1 MGRRF
6 RPIGEGTAPRSGHGF
21 ATLAAPILALFLIFA
36 APMQAAAEKV
46 DVELVFAVDGSGS
59 IDENEFRLQRAGY
72 AAAITHRDILTTI
85 TSGAHRRIAVAF
97 IEWGGEGSIH
107 TIVDWMVI
115 ADAASAKAFASR
127 LLAAPRRALGYNSI
141 SGAILKATAMIA
153 SNKYDGTRK
162 IIDVSGDGP
171 QIGGPPLVPA
181 RAAAL
186 SQGITINAL
195 VVAFRGGVIGGGG
208 GLPLSEHY
216 RREII
221 GGRGAFV
228 MIADNKRRFAISIL
242 QKLVREIAGIGRDP
256 AGPRDG
262 FPRG

>member
-6 RPIGEGTAPRSGHGF
+6 RRTIERITARSGNRFGF
-21 ATLAAPILALFLIFA
+21 TAAPALALLLTFA
-36 APMQAAAEKV
+36 LPTIAAAEKV

-59 IDENEFRLQRAGY
+59 IDEEEFRLQRAGY
-72 AAAITHRDILTTI
+72 AAAITHPDILATI
-85 TSGAHRRIAVAF
+85 SSGAHRKVALAF

-107 TIVDWMVI
+107 TIVDWLVVS
-115 ADAASAKAFASR
+115 DAASAKAFASR
-127 LLAAPRRALGYNSI
+127 LVAAPRKALGYNSI
-141 SGAILKATAMIA
+141 SGAILKATAMIG
-153 SNKYDGTRK
+153 SNKYIGARK
-162 IIDVSGDGP
+162 IIDISGDGP

-208 GLPLSEHY
+208 GQPLFEHY
-216 RREII
+216 KREVI
-221 GGRGAFV
+221 GGRRAFA

-242 QKLVREIAGIGRDP
+242 QKLAREIAGLGRDP
-256 AGPRDG
+256 RPY
-262 FPRG
+262 RGGLSRG

>member
-1 MGRRF
+1 MGQRICWIIDRTL
-6 RPIGEGTAPRSGHGF
+6 RWPGCGF
-21 ATLAAPILALFLIFA
+21 DIAAAPVLALFLIFA
-36 APMQAAAEKV
+36 LPTPAAAQKV
-46 DVELVFAVDGSGS
+46 DVELVLAVDGSGS

-72 AAAITHRDILTTI
+72 AAAITHPDVLTTI
-85 TSGAHRRIAVAF
+85 TSGARRKIALAF

-115 ADAASAKAFASR
+115 SDTVSAKAFASK
-127 LLAAPRRALGYNSI
+127 LLAAPRKALGYNSI
-141 SGAILKATAMIA
+141 SGAILQATAMIE

-162 IIDVSGDGP
+162 IIDISGDGP

-186 SQGITINAL
+186 SRGITINAL
-195 VVAFRGGVIGGGG
+195 VVAFRDGVIGGGG
-208 GLPLSEHY
+208 GLPLAEHY
-216 RREII
+216 KTQII

-242 QKLVREIAGIGRDP
+242 QKLVREIAGIRRVP
-256 AGPRDG
+256 ASERYGL
-262 FPRG
+262 PRG